1 MFRIRFREQFFPSFY
16 IHFFVLLPTAL
27 AKSMECRHSNLSLYF
42 VVKNLQKPSF
52 YLISC
57 LLPAYFRC
65 QSTCVLN
72 PQLVFALEFYK
83 KKVLPRVVEGLWMGF
98 PHPLYSSHCC
108 HTFSNVRRVSHD
120 HLNDRKSRPSL
131 NMTILT
137 PYR

>member
-1 MFRIRFREQFFPSFY
+1 MVFPIVLHTLFCIITYSISKINGMLTQQFITLFCC
-16 IHFFVLLPTAL
+16 
-27 AKSMECRHSNLSLYF
+27 K
-42 VVKNLQKPSF
+42 KPSETLVLSYF
-52 YLISC
+52 LSISC
-57 LLPAYFRC
+57 LLPVSEYMCFEPTIGLC
-65 QSTCVLN
+65 
-72 PQLVFALEFYK
+72 LEFYK
-83 KKVLPRVVEGLWMGF
+83 KKVPPRVVEGLWMGF